1 MTKKINQN
9 KLAKRRIRG
18 RKYLS
23 EVILRRHQEGEEEKE
38 REEKD
43 EERNKK
49 VKEKV

>member
-38 REEKD
+38 RSKM
-43 EERNKK
+43 KK
-49 VKEKV
+49 EIKK